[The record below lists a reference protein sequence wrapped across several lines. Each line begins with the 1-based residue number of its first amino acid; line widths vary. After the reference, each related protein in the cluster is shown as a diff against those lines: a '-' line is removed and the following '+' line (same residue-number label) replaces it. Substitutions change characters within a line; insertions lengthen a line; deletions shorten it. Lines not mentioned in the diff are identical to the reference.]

1 MHTPTQAPWASHSY
15 LSFIWPCERTA
26 TISFVGSESPSPE
39 TRDQLDF
46 QPVFFLLPVRSFPHP
61 PKVSDT
67 CLYACIHSLCFLAL
81 HSLFLLPFYFPY
93 FSKRKKRHENTL
105 PCGKN
110 EQRKSWKTFINSPG
124 FFNWASEH
132 FLMLLATT
140 ILDLLC
146 DCTAL
151 HYIDV
156 TFPLQSGYL

>member
-1 MHTPTQAPWASHSY
+1 MK
-15 LSFIWPCERTA
+15 E
-26 TISFVGSESPSPE
+26 
-39 TRDQLDF
+39 
-46 QPVFFLLPVRSFPHP
+46 QPQFLLLVLNRLHRRQGTSWTSNQYSFCCQLGAFPTLL
-61 PKVSDT
+61 KF
-67 CLYACIHSLCFLAL
+67 LIHVYMHVFILSA
-81 HSLFLLPFYFPY
+81 FLLFTPSF
-93 FSKRKKRHENTL
+93 FSLSISPISLKEKKRHENTL